1 MPWQSSRRRKDP
13 PGWANIRQAV
23 IQRAMGQ
30 CEYTP
35 PASASPG
42 NPQRCGFPG
51 TDVDHIINLAQ
62 GGTDDLPNLQLLCP
76 WHHKQKTAQ
85 EARAA
90 RTIRTERRPKEK
102 HPGLI
107 DRDGGS

>member
-1 MPWQSSRRRKDP
+1 MPWDSSRRRKDP
-13 PGWANIRQAV
+13 PGWGKIRQAV

-51 TDVDHIINLAQ
+51 TDVDHIVNLAQ
-62 GGTDDLPNLQLLCP
+62 GGTDDLNNLQLLCQ
-76 WHHKQKTAQ
+76 WHHKQKTQLEAQ
-85 EARAA
+85 ANRK
-90 RTIRTERRPKEK
+90 RRTERIPKEK
-102 HPGLI
+102 HPGIL
-107 DRDGGS
+107 D